1 MPEAKKSSLALALAL
16 FGWFIASG
24 LFVWVFSSS
33 RFAEA
38 SLADEPLQVVDRLDA
53 DDLQQPPPHH
63 RSFDQDVETGDTLSR
78 DHLRP
83 PACNAVEN
91 PTGRA
96 LFRLK
101 ILRLTPPTGP
111 PHHTAL

>member
-16 FGWFIASG
+16 FGWVIAAG
-24 LFVWVFSSS
+24 VVVYAFSSY

-38 SLADEPLQVVDRLDA
+38 FLADEPLQVIDRLDA
-53 DDLQQPPPHH
+53 DDLQHPPPPH
-63 RSFDQDVETGDTLSR
+63 RSFDQDIETRDTLSR
-78 DHLRP
+78 DHVRP
-83 PACNAVEN
+83 PARTEVEN

-111 PHHTAL
+111 PRHAAL